1 MAYYSNNNVSSLI
14 YDEQCECYLHILAE
28 LYPHIENVEDAVDQA
43 VEDELIDWNE
53 SQYLY
58 VYLHPD
64 MDDQGYDDEEFDE
77 EMFLMH
83 EAEIRRQESIYG
95 DYKRERE
102 IGYVGLEDY
111 SDYEFTA
118 LYNTED

>member
-1 MAYYSNNNVSSLI
+1 MAHYSENTISPLVI
-14 YDEQCECYLHILAE
+14 DEQCERYLQIIEE
-28 LYPHIENVEDAVDQA
+28 LYPHITDISDAVDQA

-58 VYLHPD
+58 VYMDP
-64 MDDQGYDDEEFDE
+64 DDQGYADEDFDE
-77 EMFLMH
+77 ELFLMH

-102 IGYVGLEDY
+102 IGYVGPEDY
-111 SDYEFTA
+111 SDYEFSA
-118 LYNTED
+118 LYCTGD

>member
-1 MAYYSNNNVSSLI
+1 MTTIDTISPLI
-14 YDEQCECYLHILAE
+14 YDEQCECYLQIIAE
-28 LYPHIENVEDAVDQA
+28 LYPHIENIEDAVDQA
-43 VEDELIDWNE
+43 VEYELIDWNE

-58 VYLHPD
+58 AYMAP
-64 MDDQGYDDEEFDE
+64 DDQGYDDEDFDE

-102 IGYVGLEDY
+102 IGYVGPEDY
-111 SDYEFTA
+111 SDYEFSA
-118 LYNTED
+118 LYSTED